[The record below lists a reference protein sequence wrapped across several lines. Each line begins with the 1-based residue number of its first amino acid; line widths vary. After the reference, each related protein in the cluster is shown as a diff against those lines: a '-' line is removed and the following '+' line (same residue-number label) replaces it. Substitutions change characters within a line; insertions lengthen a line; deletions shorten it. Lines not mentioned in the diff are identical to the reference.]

1 MEYAL
6 SELFTLQMGKTPSR
20 NNSNYWK
27 KTDNSWISIAD
38 LTNSGKYIS
47 KTKESIS
54 DAAIVESGVKKIPA
68 DTVIMSFKLSLGKV
82 AITKKE
88 MYSNEAI
95 MAFVDKN
102 VVKIIPEYMYYLLS
116 AKDWSVGTNKA
127 VMGITLNKATLSD
140 TKVSLHDYIQQV
152 EIVNVLNK
160 VDSCVELRKQ
170 QLIKLDELIK
180 ARFVEMFGDLANP
193 ACSWK
198 KEKIVNICA
207 DQDDIKCGPFG
218 TQLSKDE
225 YQSTGVAVWEI
236 PQINSNFLLKPTHF
250 ITAEKALQLE
260 SYSIIP
266 GDIAMSRKGNVGRCA
281 VFPENL
287 KNGIIHSDVLRIRI
301 DKKRA
306 VPTFMM
312 HQLHNS
318 NFIKHQI
325 ELVSSGAIMAGI
337 NVTKLKEIEVHLPPL
352 TLQNEFAA
360 FVERVD
366 QQKQTVKHSHEKL
379 ELMRKALMQEY
390 FG

>member
-54 DAAIVESGVKKIPA
+54 DAAIVESGIKKIPA

-366 QQKQTVKHSHEKL
+366 QQKQTVQQSLEKL
-379 ELMRKALMQEY
+379 ELMKKALMQEY

>member
-1 MEYAL
+1 
-6 SELFTLQMGKTPSR
+6 
-20 NNSNYWK
+20 
-27 KTDNSWISIAD
+27 
-38 LTNSGKYIS
+38 
-47 KTKESIS
+47 
-54 DAAIVESGVKKIPA
+54 
-68 DTVIMSFKLSLGKV
+68 
-82 AITKKE
+82 
-88 MYSNEAI
+88 
-95 MAFVDKN
+95 
-102 VVKIIPEYMYYLLS
+102 MYYLLS

-366 QQKQTVKHSHEKL
+366 QQKQTVQQSLEKL
-379 ELMRKALMQEY
+379 ELMKKALMQEY